1 MLLKGAGE
9 GWWGRNS
16 SMVKKS
22 NVQICRWCAKCQT
35 CQYSN
40 LYKLLYKGVAKVAQL
55 SSKIGASCSRY
66 GWSTLGSAP
75 LLQSTGASNARGV
88 DRNFLPRIPS
98 LFRKPNAWK
107 SASNF
112 VVGQSG
118 GSVQPPRAPPPD
130 FPCGSLGS
138 CWMLSRF
145 VWFFRK

>member
-1 MLLKGAGE
+1 
-9 GWWGRNS
+9 
-16 SMVKKS
+16 MVKKS

-98 LFRKPNAWK
+98 LFRNQTH
-107 SASNF
+107 
-112 VVGQSG
+112 G
-118 GSVQPPRAPPPD
+118 RAPQT
-130 FPCGSLGS
+130 L
-138 CWMLSRF
+138 WWVSRGVQSSPHVLHHQTSRAGAWAVAGCCRGLF
-145 VWFFRK
+145 DSSVNR